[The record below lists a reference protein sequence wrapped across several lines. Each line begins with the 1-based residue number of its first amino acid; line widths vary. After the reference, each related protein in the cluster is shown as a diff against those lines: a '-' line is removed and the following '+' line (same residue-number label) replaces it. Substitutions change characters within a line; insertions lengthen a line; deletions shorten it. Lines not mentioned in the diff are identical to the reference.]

1 MKTILIA
8 SIVSI
13 ILLTACSANTPQ
25 KTQYYLLNSPTSTN
39 SAAVHNKN
47 SQNIAITLIELPDYL
62 KQPSLVLQLSSH
74 QLHYSHFHMWAEPL
88 QSSFLEALRQDLN
101 HINSRLHYFVT
112 AASSPEASSDVVFVK
127 INAFH
132 ATHQSQAILTG
143 TYWLQGK
150 DFTGE
155 IAEHNFN
162 LTVALNQDGY
172 EHAVEQMR
180 KIVSQLA
187 QKIVNT
193 LAIDEQSNGS

>member
-1 MKTILIA
+1 MKPILIV

-13 ILLTACSANTPQ
+13 FLLAACSANTPQ
-25 KTQYYLLNSPTSTN
+25 KSQYYLLNSPTSTN
-39 SAAVHNKN
+39 NVNIRHEN
-47 SQNIAITLIELPDYL
+47 SQKITLTLLELPDYL
-62 KQPSLVLQLSSH
+62 KQPSLVLQLSNH

-88 QSSFLEALRQDLN
+88 QSSFLEALTQDLN
-101 HINSRLHYFVT
+101 NINSRLHYFVI
-112 AASSPEASSDVVFVK
+112 AASSQETSSDVVFVK
-127 INAFH
+127 VNAFH

-150 DFTGE
+150 DVTDQ

-180 KIVSQLA
+180 KSVSQLA

-193 LAIDEQSNGS
+193 LAIDEKLKGS

>member
-1 MKTILIA
+1 MKPILIA

-25 KTQYYLLNSPTSTN
+25 KTQYYLLNSPTST
-39 SAAVHNKN
+39 STAPIHNKN
-47 SQNIAITLIELPDYL
+47 NQNIAITLIELPDYL

-88 QSSFLEALRQDLN
+88 QSSFLEALSQDLN
-101 HINSRLHYFVT
+101 DINSRVNYIST
-112 AASSPEASSDVVFVK
+112 EASNHETSTDVVFVK
-127 INAFH
+127 VSAFH

-143 TYWLQGK
+143 TFWLQDK
-150 DFTGE
+150 DFKGE

-180 KIVSQLA
+180 KSVGQLA
-187 QKIVNT
+187 KKIANT
-193 LAIDEQSNGS
+193 LAVE